1 MIPEKVY
8 KCVKAELKVLG
19 KEYLIEE
26 CGINVSMDQNHIIF
40 DQGFRTITYEKA
52 LVEEMKL
59 YVKNPRYNT
68 V

>member
-1 MIPEKVY
+1 MIPEEY

-19 KEYLIEE
+19 EEDIIEE
-26 CGINVSMDQNHIIF
+26 QGLNIFIDRDNVIF
-40 DQGFRTITYEKA
+40 DQGIRTITYEKA
-52 LVEEMKL
+52 IVKEMKI